1 MANEREPDNP
11 LSVDFVPEGA
21 VETHRVSDDEN
32 WASVAAQYNVNVKD
46 LIYFNFHTNVPEEVN
61 WYLRRNTGC
70 NVSKDGGRNWA
81 FSSSADPGLIYIPPP
96 AGAPDTGAGTLLVL
110 VEQISSGWFQFA
122 WNRDVQ
128 KDEVGRLLFE
138 DGTPSGV
145 DITKEA
151 SGAFL
156 VSGMTNEML
165 YDYRRREIVPLSGFM
180 KVSKVLIIKTMVKD
194 E

>member
-1 MANEREPDNP
+1 MYLKRSIGICAVIPVAMYPRMAAGTGRSVPAPIQAVFIFLP
-11 LSVDFVPEGA
+11 L
-21 VETHRVSDDEN
+21 
-32 WASVAAQYNVNVKD
+32 
-46 LIYFNFHTNVPEEVN
+46 L
-61 WYLRRNTGC
+61 
-70 NVSKDGGRNWA
+70 
-81 FSSSADPGLIYIPPP
+81 
-96 AGAPDTGAGTLLVL
+96 APDTGAGTLLVL

-138 DGTPSGV
+138 GGTPSGV
-145 DITKEA
+145 DITKGA

-180 KVSKVLIIKTMVKD
+180 KVSKVLIIKTMV
-194 E
+194 ERR